1 MYHQLELC
9 AIVNK
14 ILILELLTRALKV
27 GGLVLSLILKTQR
40 HSNVLSHEDSSV
52 ISHVWFSLCAP
63 NSFSMA
69 TLQNLASG
77 EIMACFIVGIEFI
90 ASAMEVSHRYD
101 QDQPLFDQNL
111 VPKPLKGQ

>member
-1 MYHQLELC
+1 
-9 AIVNK
+9 
-14 ILILELLTRALKV
+14 
-27 GGLVLSLILKTQR
+27 
-40 HSNVLSHEDSSV
+40 
-52 ISHVWFSLCAP
+52 
-63 NSFSMA
+63 MA